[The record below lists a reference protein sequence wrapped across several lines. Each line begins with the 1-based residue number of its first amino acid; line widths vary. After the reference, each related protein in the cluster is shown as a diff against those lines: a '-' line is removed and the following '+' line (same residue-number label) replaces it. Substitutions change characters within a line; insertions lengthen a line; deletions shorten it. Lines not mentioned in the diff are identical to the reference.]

1 MAASPTI
8 FPTTSFVDERRK
20 MTGSAAAD
28 IVELVATRQG
38 VTRAEIARALGW
50 APSTVSLRVAELLS
64 SGVLHE
70 SSLAPSRGGRPGRTL
85 RLRED
90 GGCVAVADIGSHHAR
105 AALVDL
111 SGQLLE
117 VAEIALDVAE
127 GPVATL
133 GRLTDAWGTLAADRT
148 VKAAG
153 LALPAP
159 VDPVLGAVVQA
170 SRMPGW
176 NDFRVGEW
184 VGHGL
189 GVPAVVE
196 NDANAMALGE
206 HYARPA
212 HSRDSVTVKA
222 GTAIGSGLVID
233 GRIYHGSSAGAG
245 NITHTRVEAAS
256 SAPCSC
262 GNLGCLETVASG
274 AGIARLLRERGIET
288 SSTADV
294 VQLAQDGNPEAMTL
308 VRAAGGHLGAVLCT
322 VVNFVNPGAVYLG
335 GALST
340 VEPFVAAVRGSLYE
354 GSHPIATG
362 QLMIDATVNGA
373 DAGVVGMGRL
383 AIATAHRA
391 PATIA

>member
-1 MAASPTI
+1 MPRPAT
-8 FPTTSFVDERRK
+8 
-20 MTGSAAAD
+20 AD
-28 IVELVATRQG
+28 VVELVATRQS

-50 APSTVSLRVAELLS
+50 APSTVSLRVGELLAA
-64 SGVLHE
+64 GVLHE

-85 RLRED
+85 RLSED
-90 GGCVAVADIGSHHAR
+90 QGCVVVADVGSHHAR
-105 AALVDL
+105 AAVVDL
-111 SGQLLE
+111 SGQLLD
-117 VAEIALDVAE
+117 VAESTLDVAE
-127 GPVATL
+127 GPVPTL
-133 GRLTDAWGTLAADRT
+133 ERLVDAWSTLAAGRT
-148 VKAAG
+148 VRAVG

-176 NDFRVGEW
+176 NDVRVGEW
-184 VGHGL
+184 VSNEL
-189 GVPAVVE
+189 GVPTVVE

-206 HYARPA
+206 HYARPL

-222 GTAIGSGLVID
+222 GTAIGSGLVVG

-245 NITHTRVEAAS
+245 NITHTRVAAAG

-288 SSTADV
+288 GSTGDV
-294 VQLAQDGNPEAMTL
+294 VRLAQDGDPLATTL

-335 GALST
+335 GILST
-340 VEPFVAAVRGSLYE
+340 VEPFVAAVRARLYE

-362 QLMIDATVNGA
+362 QLVIDATVNGA

-383 AIATAHRA
+383 AIAAAHRA
-391 PATIA
+391 PTTTR